1 MIAYIVKEMLRHLV
15 LRLVLSATF
24 VVLRQRKPVTEYNT
38 SLIKLKERDVLVSA
52 ASLGIFFSAVTIAFV
67 ASSKGGTNEMVVAAG
82 VLLSIG
88 LSQQI
93 MSIGIDAVTTNL
105 NGFLSSWNSVVYLLA
120 KQRGNPEWRFIENE
134 ANQVFIY
141 PHIVYVLPPELDELK
156 VASAKIIKYVD
167 EHKAEIDYPQKIYD
181 EEPSLLSFAQHA
193 IEYLRDRLHTY
204 DRLSNMQQR
213 TGNVNPVVFISLG
226 TLIWLL
232 S

>member
-1 MIAYIVKEMLRHLV
+1 VIAYIVREMLKHLV
-15 LRLVLSATF
+15 VRLILSATF

-38 SLIKLKERDVLVSA
+38 RLIKLKERDILVSA
-52 ASLGIFFSAVTIAFV
+52 ALLGIFFSAITIAFV
-67 ASSKGGTNEMVVAAG
+67 ASIKGGTNELTVAAG

-93 MSIGIDAVTTNL
+93 MSIGIDAVTISL
-105 NGFLSSWNSVVYLLA
+105 NGFMSSWNSVLYSLA
-120 KQRGNPEWRFIENE
+120 KQRSNPQWRFIENE
-134 ANQVFIY
+134 AHQVFIY

-156 VASAKIIKYVD
+156 VGSAKIIKYAD

-181 EEPSLLSFAQHA
+181 EESSLLSFAQYA
-193 IEYLRDRLHTY
+193 TDYLRDRLHVY
-204 DRLSNMQQR
+204 DRLSNIQQR
-213 TGNVNPVVFISLG
+213 TGNVNPVVFIALG